1 MHSILYHSIIQTS
14 FTLKGSM
21 GFTSSTPPF
30 SKLLVTMDVFTLSII
45 LLFPQEYHIIEV
57 IECVFSD

>member
-1 MHSILYHSIIQTS
+1 MPSILYHSIIQIS

-21 GFTSSTPPF
+21 GFTSSTQSF
-30 SKLLVTMDVFTLSII
+30 SKLLVTMDIFTLSII

-57 IECVFSD
+57 I